1 MRAVALYL
9 RCPPSFHPSQLAQRG
24 VHAVTLHPRCN
35 LFWSFPFSV
44 FCGARS
50 RTSRCRTRPT
60 TLSFGEL
67 PAVLPPQPTCGSAP
81 LIQNPLFSFEVRIIF
96 LPILRL
102 NLGPC
107 SAVPRCPPAPP
118 ADHLH
123 LSRNRLFSFEVHIIF
138 LPIMRLNL
146 GPFPEVPRCPQ
157 RAIEEPIPITEDTN
171 RKGIEAPHF
180 YEQHL

>member
-9 RCPPSFHPSQLAQRG
+9 RCPPSFHPSQLAPRG
-24 VHAVTLHPRCN
+24 VRAVTLHPRCN

-44 FCGARS
+44 ICGARS
-50 RTSRCRTRPT
+50 R

-67 PAVLPPQPTCGSAP
+67 PAVLPTQPTCGSAP
-81 LIQNPLFSFEVRIIF
+81 LIQNPLFPFEVRIIS
-96 LPILRL
+96 LPILKL

-123 LSRNRLFSFEVHIIF
+123 LSRNRFFSFEVHIIF

-157 RAIEEPIPITEDTN
+157 RTIEEPIPITEDPER
-171 RKGIEAPHF
+171 RKIEAPHV